1 MNRRI
6 LNDLKAESTHPSG
19 VLRRW
24 AGRRASPVH
33 LGVTLF
39 LAVPAAGVGASPH
52 GADVGPDSGPAP
64 LKMALSSD
72 TISPADTVAL
82 DPVEVTVLR
91 TVTPLSAAPM
101 AVSVLGEEDMRTGR
115 SGTFL
120 EEVLQ
125 GLPGVQVQN
134 RFNPAVGERVA
145 IRGFGARAQFGVR
158 GVRVV
163 VDGIPATLPDGQST
177 LEHIDLGSIGRV
189 EALRGPASSLFG
201 NASGG
206 VLAFHTALPSTA
218 PVEVEAEAVIGSH
231 GHYKGQTTATGTMG
245 ETGYLLSLSRTGW
258 DGFRERPNEE
268 GSTYGSAD
276 RSGLNAR
283 VLRPLGEG
291 ELSLTLNLL
300 DLDAENPGSL
310 PADMRSDPNRPAWN
324 FNIVQGASK
333 QVRQGQMGARWQRV
347 DTGSLDW
354 DLSLFAVRRE
364 VVNPI
369 PSDII
374 DLDRGGA
381 GLRMQVGREEA
392 TAWGP
397 LRWYSG
403 VEAELQQDD
412 RLNFDNSQGERGALT
427 LDQAER
433 VRSLGLFLQGML
445 PLPTRGELMVGLR
458 HDRHDFRA
466 RDRFPREGEDPAAT
480 GDRGMNAVSPSVGIH
495 LPLTPQLDAFASVG
509 TFFETPSTTELANR
523 PDGAGGFNPE
533 LEPQEGSSGELGV
546 RGRFGGGF
554 SAWEVTAYRTNI
566 RNELVPF
573 EVADAPGRTYFRNA
587 GSSRHQGVEGTVSL
601 RLPDRPIRADLSY
614 TWTDARFRSFE
625 LDGEDLADNR
635 IPGLAPHRARA
646 SLRVSPGTTFGEL
659 SATYAHRV
667 PVDDTNSQFAPS
679 HTLLDLRT
687 GLQGAEIGNVRLS
700 PWVAVTNLLDREYMA
715 SVAVNAFGGRFYEP
729 GPGRSFQLGLRAGF

>member
-1 MNRRI
+1 MNDGSHFIPATTAAVALALI
-6 LNDLKAESTHPSG
+6 LALPT
-19 VLRRW
+19 
-24 AGRRASPVH
+24 
-33 LGVTLF
+33 T
-39 LAVPAAGVGASPH
+39 GVGASTP
-52 GADVGPDSGPAP
+52 GVGGGLEFAPAS
-64 LKMALSSD
+64 MAAMPPVD

-91 TVTPLSAAPM
+91 TVTPLAAAPM
-101 AVSVLGEEDMRTGR
+101 AVSVLGEEDLRRGR

-120 EEVLQ
+120 EESLQ

-158 GVRVV
+158 GVRIV

-177 LEHIDLGSIGRV
+177 LEHIDLGTIGRV

-206 VLAFHTALPSTA
+206 VLAFHTTSPSAA
-218 PVEVEAEAVIGSH
+218 PVEVEAEAVVGSH

-245 ETGYLLSLSRTGW
+245 ETGYLLSLSRTKW
-258 DGFRERPNEE
+258 EGFRERPNDA

-276 RSGLNAR
+276 RTGLNAR
-283 VLRPLGEG
+283 VLRPLADG

-333 QVRQGQMGARWQRV
+333 QVRQGQVGARWHRD
-347 DTGSLDW
+347 DTGALDW
-354 DLSLFAVRRE
+354 DLSLFGIRRD

-374 DLDRGGA
+374 DLDRAGA
-381 GLRMQVGREEA
+381 GLRIQAGRVEG
-392 TAWGP
+392 TSWGP

-403 VEAELQQDD
+403 IEAELQQDD
-412 RLNFDNSQGERGALT
+412 RLNFDNSQGERGDLS

-466 RDRFPREGEDPAAT
+466 RDRFPRGGAALTAT
-480 GDRGMNAVSPSVGIH
+480 GDRSMNAFSPSVGVH
-495 LPLTPQLDAFASVG
+495 LPLSSGLDAFASVG

-523 PDGAGGFNPE
+523 PDGAGGFNPD
-533 LEPQEGSSGELGV
+533 LEPQEGSSGEVGM
-546 RGRFGGGF
+546 RGRFGGGY
-554 SAWEVTAYRTNI
+554 SDWELTAYRTNI

-587 GSSRHQGVEGTVSL
+587 GSSRHQGIEGTVSL
-601 RLPDRPIRADLSY
+601 ALPDQPIRAHLSY

-625 LDGEDLADNR
+625 QDGEDLADNR

-659 SATYAHRV
+659 SATYAHRI
-667 PVDDTNSQFAPS
+667 PVNDTNSQFAPS

-687 GLQGAEIGNVRLS
+687 GLQGAEVGNVRLS

-729 GPGRSFQLGLRAGF
+729 GPGRSFQFGLRAGF